1 MWIINCYKSDI
12 GRAFSGQVL
21 DNILQA
27 ENERLTEERNQLQ
40 LNIRQMEDK
49 ISTLEG
55 QITAAV
61 TTVFTAAADVLLL
74 IMMTTYNHHHHHY
87 VQRSSS
93 SLYRRLRYR
102 NCLNYIT
109 LHYITPPP
117 PPPLSLRVRPGPRR
131 GLLVRKIMQAIRLGG
146 VVVSVLDFRQ
156 QVAGSNPSRCAFR
169 CNPGQVVH
177 IHVPLSPSSVIWYR
191 PVGGDARR
199 LAR

>member
-61 TTVFTAAADVLLL
+61 TTVFTVAAAADVLLL
-74 IMMTTYNHHHHHY
+74 IMMTTYNHHHHHHHHHHY
-87 VQRSSS
+87 HSGLGRVPEEDCWCE
-93 SLYRRLRYR
+93 RL
-102 NCLNYIT
+102 C
-109 LHYITPPP
+109 
-117 PPPLSLRVRPGPRR
+117 RPSGSVAWW
-131 GLLVRKIMQAIRLGG
+131 LVCWTC
-146 VVVSVLDFRQ
+146 RQ

-169 CNPGQVVH
+169 CNPGRVVH